1 MKRRLLV
8 LILLS
13 LFLTQLIAPSSA
25 VAKAGTK
32 CTKLNSTTV
41 SAGVKYTCIKSGT
54 KLVWNKG
61 VKVATPTP
69 TETRRP
75 QKITLSE
82 NARTFEK
89 FILNI
94 QLPVQT
100 EEMIGYSI
108 ESQSQKI
115 CTVYGEIRVSFYEVG
130 TCILKIS
137 VKETTKYLANSE
149 LFYINVVAKPTPTP
163 SASPTPTPSA
173 SPTPTTADSLAGIRA
188 SAIANNTFYI
198 DRGNCHSRG
207 INAELQINEAGNW
220 KRLAGAMGWEVF
232 ANCPAAQPVQP
243 WVAIDVPAGT
253 TLRWRFWLPGS
264 FDLNS
269 ATFTALV
276 KKGQTPTT
284 TATPSPTVRPTV
296 SPTPTPTPTVR
307 PTVSPTPTPNAA
319 ADAAAKAAADAAA
332 KAAADAAAKTAAD
345 AAAKAAAD
353 AAAKA
358 AADAAAKA
366 AADAAA
372 KAAADAAKTIRYFT
386 ATGTQVFCKDL
397 NPASS
402 FVSGRVVIPR
412 DGFTSKP
419 STNYQNGTVARVYSG
434 VFYRFFDGGYGVSG
448 TFQTWTRNSWQESWK
463 LYLSGPWT
471 PTVEITCSY
480 LG

>member
-8 LILLS
+8 LILVS

-32 CTKLNSTTV
+32 CAKLKSTTV

-61 VKVATPTP
+61 VKVVIPTP

-100 EEMIGYSI
+100 EEMVGYSI
-108 ESQSQKI
+108 ESQSQQI

-163 SASPTPTPSA
+163 SASPTPT
-173 SPTPTTADSLAGIRA
+173 TADSLAGIRA
-188 SAIANNTFYI
+188 SAIANNTFYL
-198 DRGNCHSRG
+198 DRDYCHNRG
-207 INAELQINEAGNW
+207 VNAELQVNEAGNW
-220 KRLAGAMGWEVF
+220 KRLVGATGWEESSS
-232 ANCPAAQPVQP
+232 CPADKPVKP
-243 WVAIDVPAGT
+243 WAAIDVPAGT
-253 TLRWRFWLPGS
+253 TLRWRFWLSGV
-264 FDLNS
+264 FDMNT
-269 ATFTALV
+269 ATFMSLT
-276 KKGQTPTT
+276 KKVQTPTASPSA
-284 TATPSPTVRPTV
+284 TATVKP
-296 SPTPTPTPTVR
+296 
-307 PTVSPTPTPNAA
+307 SPTPTPNA
-319 ADAAAKAAADAAA
+319 
-332 KAAADAAAKTAAD
+332 AAD

-372 KAAADAAKTIRYFT
+372 KAAADAAAAAAVKKIKYFT
-386 ATGTQVFCKDL
+386 VTGTV
-397 NPASS
+397 ASCS
-402 FVSGRVVIPR
+402 SPVYTSTPGTFISGRLLIPY
-412 DGFTSKP
+412 DGVASKP
-419 STNYQNGTVARVYSG
+419 STDFRNGTLAKVY
-434 VFYRFFDGGYGVSG
+434 SG
-448 TFQTWTRNSWQESWK
+448 TFQRDFVFNGGRGVNGTVTIWTRTSFSANWT
-463 LYLSGPWT
+463 LFGSGYWAA
-471 PTVEITCSY
+471 TVAVDCYVYE
-480 LG
+480 